1 MVPHEFDKL
10 VEHVGFGNQIELG
23 FRLCEDRPQGKF
35 ALERHQI
42 GQNSFVGGVVE
53 QKVGW
58 LIVLGN
64 TYRRMT
70 PELRITL
77 QKNALAAGRF
87 DSVDEVLL

>member
-1 MVPHEFDKL
+1 
-10 VEHVGFGNQIELG
+10 VG
-23 FRLCEDRPQGKF
+23 R
-35 ALERHQI
+35 
-42 GQNSFVGGVVE
+42 
-53 QKVGW
+53 